1 VEKQELCQMKN
12 LALLFLLALS
22 SAAAFAAVKPEKQ
35 ILISQGGKRTYY
47 TFVPEKLAAPAP
59 LLLLLHGSGRDGM
72 SQIDEWKALAE
83 KEGIILVAPDSANS
97 REWSMNTDG
106 PEFLHDV
113 VEAVRAK
120 HSIDGTRL
128 YIFGHSAGAVFA
140 LYMGVMESRYF
151 AAAGVHAGAMGE
163 DFYPYLDLGK
173 RKIPI
178 SIWVGTEDPYFKLP
192 MVKATQEELNKHGFD
207 AKVTEMKGHDHNYY
221 AVSKDLNPKI
231 WDFLRANKLEDE
243 ASWQVYQR
251 K

>member
-1 VEKQELCQMKN
+1 MKTF
-12 LALLFLLALS
+12 ALLFLLAVT
-22 SAAAFAAVKPEKQ
+22 SAAAFAAAKPEKQ
-35 ILISQGGKRTYY
+35 TITSQGGERTYY
-47 TFVPEKLAAPAP
+47 TFVPEKLTAPAP

-72 SQIDEWKALAE
+72 SQINEWKDLAE
-83 KEGIILVAPDSANS
+83 KEGIILAAPDSANS

-120 HSIDGTRL
+120 HSVDGSRL

-151 AAAGVHAGAMGE
+151 AAAGVHAGAIGE
-163 DFYPYLDLGK
+163 DFYPSLDLAQ

-178 SIWVGTEDPYFKLP
+178 TIWVGTEDPYFKLTL
-192 MVKATQEELNKHGFD
+192 VKATQAELNKHGFD
-207 AKVTEMKGHDHNYY
+207 AKVVEMKGHDHNYY

-231 WDFLRANKLEDE
+231 WEFFKSNKLDGD
-243 ASWQVYQR
+243 ANWQVYQR

>member
-1 VEKQELCQMKN
+1 MKAF
-12 LALLFLLALS
+12 ALLFLLALS
-22 SAAAFAAVKPEKQ
+22 SVAAFATAKPEKQ
-35 ILISQGGKRTYY
+35 TINSLGTERTYY
-47 TFVPEKLAAPAP
+47 TFVPEKLTAPAP

-72 SQIDEWKALAE
+72 SQINEWKDLAG

-140 LYMGVMESRYF
+140 LYMGVMESQYF

-163 DFYPYLDLGK
+163 DFYPYLDLAK
-173 RKIPI
+173 RKISI
-178 SIWVGTEDPYFKLP
+178 TIWVGTEDPYFKLP
-192 MVKATQEELNKHGFD
+192 MVKATQAELNKHGFD
-207 AKVTEMKGHDHNYY
+207 AKILEMKGHDHNYY
-221 AVSKDLNPKI
+221 AVSKELNPKI
-231 WDFLRANKLEDE
+231 WNFLRSNKLDE
-243 ASWQVYQR
+243 EANWQVYQR

>member
-1 VEKQELCQMKN
+1 MKTV
-12 LALLFLLALS
+12 ALLFLLAVT
-22 SAAAFAAVKPEKQ
+22 SAAAFAAAKPEKQ
-35 ILISQGGKRTYY
+35 TITSQGGERTYY
-47 TFVPEKLAAPAP
+47 TFVPEKLTAPAP

-72 SQIDEWKALAE
+72 SQINEWKDLAE
-83 KEGIILVAPDSANS
+83 KEGIILAAPDSANS

-120 HSIDGTRL
+120 HSVDGSRL

-151 AAAGVHAGAMGE
+151 AAAGVHAGAIGE
-163 DFYPYLDLGK
+163 DFYPSLDLAQ

-178 SIWVGTEDPYFKLP
+178 TIWVGTEDPYFKLTL
-192 MVKATQEELNKHGFD
+192 VKATQAELNKHGFD
-207 AKVTEMKGHDHNYY
+207 AKVVEMKGHDHNYY

-231 WDFLRANKLEDE
+231 WGFFKSNKLDGD
-243 ASWQVYQR
+243 ANWQVYQR

>member
-1 VEKQELCQMKN
+1 MNTFAV
-12 LALLFLLALS
+12 LFLLALS
-22 SAAAFAAVKPEKQ
+22 SATAFAAAKPEKQ
-35 ILISQGGKRTYY
+35 TINSLGAERTYY
-47 TFVPEKLAAPAP
+47 TFVPEKLTAPAP

-83 KEGIILVAPDSANS
+83 KEGIILIAPDSANS

-106 PEFLHDV
+106 PEFLHDI

-120 HSIDGTRL
+120 HSIDGARL

-163 DFYPYLDLGK
+163 DFYPSLDLAQ

-178 SIWVGTEDPYFKLP
+178 TIWVGTEDPYFKLTL
-192 MVKATQEELNKHGFD
+192 VKATQAELNKHGFD
-207 AKVTEMKGHDHNYY
+207 AKVVEMKGHDHNYY

-231 WDFLRANKLEDE
+231 WEFFKSNRPDGDAN
-243 ASWQVYQR
+243 
-251 K
+251 

>member
-1 VEKQELCQMKN
+1 MKT
-12 LALLFLLALS
+12 LALLFLFALF
-22 SAAAFAAVKPEKQ
+22 SASALAAVKPEKQ
-35 ILISQGGKRTYY
+35 TITSLGAERTYY
-47 TFVPEKLAAPAP
+47 TFVPEKLSPSAP

-72 SQIDEWKALAE
+72 SQIDEWKGLAE

-97 REWSMNTDG
+97 REWNMNTDG
-106 PEFLHDV
+106 PQFLHDI

-120 HSIDGTRL
+120 QHSIDGTCL

-140 LYMGVMESRYF
+140 IYMGVMESRYF
-151 AAAGVHAGAMGE
+151 AAVGVHAGAMGE
-163 DFYPYLDLGK
+163 DFYPYLDLAK

-178 SIWVGTEDPYFKLP
+178 AIWVGTDDPYFKLP
-192 MVKATQEELNKHGFD
+192 MVKATQAELNKHGFN
-207 AKVTEMKGHDHNYY
+207 AKVVEMKGHDHNYY

-231 WDFLRANKLEDE
+231 WDFLRANKLVGK

>member
-1 VEKQELCQMKN
+1 MKN
-12 LALLFLLALS
+12 FALLFLLALS
-22 SAAAFAAVKPEKQ
+22 SAVAFAAAKPEKQ
-35 ILISQGGKRTYY
+35 TITSMGAERTYY
-47 TFVPEKLAAPAP
+47 TFAPETFTAHAP

-72 SQIDEWKALAE
+72 SQINEWKDLAE

-106 PEFLHDV
+106 PEFLHDI
-113 VEAVRAK
+113 VEAVRSK
-120 HSIDGTRL
+120 HSVDGNRL

-151 AAAGVHAGAMGE
+151 AAVGVHAGAMGE
-163 DFYPYLDLGK
+163 DFYPYLNLAK

-178 SIWVGTEDPYFKLP
+178 TIWVGTEDPYFKLP
-192 MVKATQEELNKHGFD
+192 MVKATQSELNKHGFD
-207 AKVTEMKGHDHNYY
+207 AKVVEMKGHDHNYY
-221 AVSKDLNPKI
+221 VVSRDLNPKI
-231 WDFLRANKLEDE
+231 WGFLRSHRLEDE